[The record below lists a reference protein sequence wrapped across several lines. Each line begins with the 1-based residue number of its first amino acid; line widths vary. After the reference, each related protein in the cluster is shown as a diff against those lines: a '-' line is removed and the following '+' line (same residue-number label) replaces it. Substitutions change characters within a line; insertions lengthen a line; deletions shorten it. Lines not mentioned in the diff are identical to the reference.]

1 MKVIIPAAGTG
12 TRLFPH
18 THTKPKP
25 MVYIAGKPIIG
36 HILDRM
42 IDLNPEEVI
51 LVVGYRK
58 DQVISYI
65 DEHYKDVF
73 NIRYVDQKERLG
85 LGHSIY
91 LTRDIAG
98 DSQIMIALG
107 DMIFKSGYKDFY
119 KQYSNNGCCA
129 GSIGVREVDDPQ
141 KYGIVELIPSS
152 DYIKKLEEKPEHPTS
167 NLGISGVYFIQE
179 TPLLF
184 EVLDWMITNNIR
196 TRNEY
201 QLTDAPDEI
210 LHIQLKHRTS
220 TDSFLVRVGTTIF
233 IKE

>member
-42 IDLNPEEVI
+42 IDLRSEEVI

-73 NIRYVDQKERLG
+73 NIQYVDQQERLG
-85 LGHSIY
+85 LG
-91 LTRDIAG
+91 
-98 DSQIMIALG
+98 Q
-107 DMIFKSGYKDFY
+107 
-119 KQYSNNGCCA
+119 
-129 GSIGVREVDDPQ
+129 V
-141 KYGIVELIPSS
+141 
-152 DYIKKLEEKPEHPTS
+152 
-167 NLGISGVYFIQE
+167 
-179 TPLLF
+179 
-184 EVLDWMITNNIR
+184 IR
-196 TRNEY
+196 ICFFC
-201 QLTDAPDEI
+201 D
-210 LHIQLKHRTS
+210 
-220 TDSFLVRVGTTIF
+220 
-233 IKE
+233 